1 MEADV
6 SPEDTMACDLWIEV
20 HKRGQALEFEDT
32 EKIE

>member
-20 HKRGQALEFEDT
+20 HKRGQALELQ
-32 EKIE
+32 KK